1 MDQKLRALD
10 VKTGRELWA
19 GDLPAPGM
27 AVPMTYV
34 AAGKQ
39 YVAIAAGGSATAGTK
54 ISDALVAFA
63 IN

>member
-1 MDQKLRALD
+1 M
-10 VKTGRELWA
+10 
-19 GDLPAPGM
+19 LPAPGM

-54 ISDALVAFA
+54 ISDALVVFTLDPPRGGG
-63 IN
+63 